1 MSRLLVL
8 WLLLSTFLFSKEYA
22 LIVTI
27 EHYARLSPLKGV
39 HEDNIVYRKIL
50 QKWGVENIVSLE
62 DANATAAN
70 ILYHLERIAE
80 KIEPG
85 DSFYMFF
92 SGHGSSLYD
101 DLYGMRFQQAGLTE
115 ILRDSGAILP
125 YDFDPDHIAK
135 TVIIGKRD
143 LYPILM
149 KIDEKIKFALIVFDA
164 CYSESSIRGIDEGEQ
179 EDRTPNILTES
190 EGYPYEHI
198 IYIASSITKAQTGI
212 FSHVLYQCSSQK
224 FNLKQLK
231 RCLNNKMDKG
241 FQIPVVLGNE

>member
-1 MSRLLVL
+1 MLRMLVF
-8 WLLLSTFLFSKEYA
+8 WLLLSTLLFSKEYA

-27 EHYARLSPLKGV
+27 EQYARLPQLKGV
-39 HEDNIVYRKIL
+39 DEDNKIYRKIL
-50 QKWGVENIVSLE
+50 QKWGVDNIVSLKDSE
-62 DANATAAN
+62 ATAGN
-70 ILYHLERIAE
+70 ILDHLEKIEE

-101 DLYGMRFQQAGLTE
+101 DLYGIRFQQAGLTD

-125 YDFDPDHIAK
+125 YDFDPEQIAK

-143 LYPILM
+143 LRPILM
-149 KIDEKIKFALIVFDA
+149 KMDEKIKFALIVFDA
-164 CYSESSIRGIDEGEQ
+164 CYSESSIRSIDEEAQKG
-179 EDRTPNILTES
+179 RTPNILTES
-190 EGYPYEHI
+190 EDYPYEHI
-198 IYIASSITKAQTGI
+198 IYVASSITKAQTGV
-212 FSHVLYQCSSQK
+212 FSHVLYQCLSQK
-224 FNLKQLK
+224 FNLEQLK